1 MKWGAWLVRSRN
13 TDGGGTPSSTGQ
25 ARSWRL
31 ALANA
36 KMRCFC
42 SYKPCWSPWGSR
54 DSLPI
59 IGVRMHVI
67 WPLKPLSLA
76 NGRRRKLN
84 GSICRCAPASS
95 VLHARPS
102 AFSNPRQCTTL
113 SLACLSIDTNSAC
126 LFITM
131 ISRSKIRPPLLPLFS
146 SFSQEKRR
154 FFLAAPPEPVVSLPP
169 SRKEGNYMAKK
180 VSFGLTL
187 PNRGVVLGITTV
199 REMLD
204 LSVEAEK
211 SGVFDSI
218 WAGDSLAAK
227 PRLEAITLLSAV
239 AARTERVKLGPACFA
254 SFPLRHPILLAYQ
267 WASFDVVCEGRSIMV
282 ACQGARGTGSGDSE
296 TEWAAMGL
304 DLSERAHRMEEG
316 IEILRKLW
324 AGKNVSHQGR
334 FYQFKDLT
342 IEPKPVQN
350 PCPIWIA
357 NNPHIFGASEKLL
370 NHIARR
376 VARMADGWQTTFT
389 TPEAFKLGWERIE
402 RQAKEIGRDV
412 SNMPRCLYYN
422 CHINEDRNAALK
434 ESKEFLDAYYAAD
447 WTPQQLNL
455 WVAMGSPQ
463 ECIRT
468 IQSHVEAGAD
478 IITIRFP
485 ARNQTQQFER
495 FVNEVYPAFQ

>member
-1 MKWGAWLVRSRN
+1 M
-13 TDGGGTPSSTGQ
+13 
-25 ARSWRL
+25 AR
-31 ALANA
+31 
-36 KMRCFC
+36 
-42 SYKPCWSPWGSR
+42 
-54 DSLPI
+54 
-59 IGVRMHVI
+59 
-67 WPLKPLSLA
+67 
-76 NGRRRKLN
+76 
-84 GSICRCAPASS
+84 
-95 VLHARPS
+95 
-102 AFSNPRQCTTL
+102 
-113 SLACLSIDTNSAC
+113 
-126 LFITM
+126 
-131 ISRSKIRPPLLPLFS
+131 
-146 SFSQEKRR
+146 
-154 FFLAAPPEPVVSLPP
+154 
-169 SRKEGNYMAKK
+169 K

-199 REMLD
+199 KEMLS

-267 WASFDVVCEGRSIMV
+267 WASFDVVSEGRSIMV

-304 DLSERAHRMEEG
+304 DLSERAHRLEEG

-324 AGKNVSHQGR
+324 SGNNVSHQGR

-357 NNPHIFGASEKLL
+357 NNPHVFGASEKLL

-376 VARMADGWQTTFT
+376 VARMADGWQTTLT
-389 TPEAFKLGWERIE
+389 TPEGFKLAWERIE

-412 SNMPRCLYYN
+412 SKMPRCLYYN
-422 CHINEDRNAALK
+422 CHINEDREAALR
-434 ESKEFLDAYYAAD
+434 ESKEFLDAYYTAD
-447 WTPQQLNL
+447 YTPELLNL

-468 IQSHVEAGAD
+468 IQSHVAAGAD

-485 ARNQTQQFER
+485 ARNQTRQFER